1 MPFPGDPRLRRARP
15 RHGFTSPGYVENL
28 PVREQVPVD
37 WEKMR
42 NKYIPW
48 TIMNLISP
56 QVFGTK
62 ALMGG
67 MMTFPTTFGIS
78 SPYDLRDLR
87 RGR

>member
-1 MPFPGDPRLRRARP
+1 MPYGRPPIRRRTP
-15 RHGFTSPGYVENL
+15 HGFTSPGYVENL

-48 TIMNLISP
+48 SIMNLISP
-56 QVFGTK
+56 QLLGTK

-67 MMTFPTTFGIS
+67 MITFPYTFGLT
-78 SPYDLRDLR
+78 SPRDLRDIR
-87 RGR
+87 WGR

>member
-62 ALMGG
+62 ALMGS